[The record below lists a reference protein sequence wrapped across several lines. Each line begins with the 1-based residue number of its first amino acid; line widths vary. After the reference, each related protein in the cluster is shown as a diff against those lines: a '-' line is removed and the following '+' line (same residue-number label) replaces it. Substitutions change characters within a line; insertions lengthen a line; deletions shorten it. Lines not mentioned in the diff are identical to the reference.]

1 MHFMNDKKEK
11 EESITLHWEKEK
23 KKVQVSIQVT
33 LITKIHRPRHK
44 ISSHMQALCVP
55 G

>member
-23 KKVQVSIQVT
+23 KKYRFPYK
-33 LITKIHRPRHK
+33 LP
-44 ISSHMQALCVP
+44 
-55 G
+55 